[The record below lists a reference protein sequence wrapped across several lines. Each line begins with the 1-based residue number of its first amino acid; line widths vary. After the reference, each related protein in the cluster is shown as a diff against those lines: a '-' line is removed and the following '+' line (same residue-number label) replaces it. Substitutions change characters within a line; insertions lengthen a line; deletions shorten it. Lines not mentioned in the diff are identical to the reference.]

1 MNRVAAMNTRLLTIK
16 DVAAALN
23 CSRTTVWRKI
33 KAGDIPAPLVICG
46 LTRWKPEQIAALIDG
61 TPAPAM
67 NAPVVRKRTRCAA

>member
-1 MNRVAAMNTRLLTIK
+1 MSGVAAMNTRLLTIK

-46 LTRWKPEQIAALIDG
+46 LTRWKPEQIAALIDS
-61 TPAPAM
+61 TPAPVI
-67 NAPVVRKRTRCAA
+67 APVVRKRTRCAA